1 MRKLHLCLAILMVG
15 LCAVSFADQSS
26 DTSANIS
33 KLKSANA
40 TDRRQAAEQLGMSR
54 DASAVKPLLDALR
67 DSDPLVRAAVLD
79 SLGMMRA
86 SEACDDIG
94 KILTSDT
101 NPNVRQSAAVALN

>member
-1 MRKLHLCLAILMVG
+1 MKKLFLSIVLLMAG
-15 LCAVSFADQSS
+15 LCAVSFADQPG

-40 TDRRQAAEQLGMSR
+40 SDRRQAAEQLGMSR
-54 DASAVKPLLDALR
+54 DASAVKPLLDALK

-86 SEACDDIG
+86 QEACDEIA
-94 KILTSDT
+94 
-101 NPNVRQSAAVALN
+101 RF